1 MANALAMLGTVMRRT
16 SLKLL
21 FAATP
26 FLLLWVAGCGAMSSP
41 VAASPGGLAIY
52 AEKSA
57 LDTTTT
63 DQLTARST
71 SGAGT
76 SVAWAVA
83 GGQNDTA
90 LGQGTINASGL
101 YTPPPVLSRDQIQVQ
116 VVATS
121 HSDPTATASYLL
133 TVTPGFVQVLSPE
146 TASLPPG
153 STVQV
158 KGEIAEINS
167 GSIHWSLGTTPTGEL
182 DPGESYGTI
191 GETRCTHSRRNYT
204 SCTAT
209 YTAPRALPG
218 GSPSVY
224 VVGMAAGNPRSVAAL
239 HVLLNGAG
247 FSSSG
252 LQNQQVQVG
261 YVEMGSSGGN
271 ANDYDSRQSGGKEY
285 VNDCCGGTLGAL
297 VSDRNNNLFIL
308 SNNHVLAESD
318 QARTGDTVVQPALV
332 DLNCNPQAGRTVGSL
347 RYVVPIQSSQTNV
360 DAALAAATPAVDS
373 TGGILQL
380 GPPVNGALTPAAP
393 AAGTGEALTAGLLNQ
408 LRVVKSGRTTGLTCS
423 TVNTVNLTVQVDYY
437 YDCAETQ
444 RYYTKTY
451 VNQIGMP
458 GASFADSGD
467 SGALVLDAG
476 NAQPVGLF
484 FSSGTDD
491 SNHGFS
497 VANPIQDVLTELG
510 QKSQA
515 EGQEFQIAGGAPHP
529 IMCSNFDEHTP
540 PATRIVSAVQ
550 MAAARSASDAA
561 LATLLRPDNGIL
573 GTAAGRSLDS
583 PGEAAVIV
591 YVDRNKPGS
600 VVPSVINGIRSLVI
614 PTDSASMSAGV
625 EPTTLPQVEGIHLP
639 SEVLR
644 AAAAVQRQ
652 FAPQLMADPAFFGV
666 GVTQSYDNPAEAAL
680 LVLVD
685 LTKSPRS
692 MPDVVGGLRV
702 RYMHINRLHVTRS
715 KFAPVQ
721 QAPRCMAPSTT
732 QP

>member
-1 MANALAMLGTVMRRT
+1 MRKT

-21 FAATP
+21 FAAAP
-26 FLLLWVAGCGAMSSP
+26 FLLLGIAGCGALSSP
-41 VAASPGGLAIY
+41 VAASPGGLVIN

-63 DQLTARST
+63 DQLTARAT

-76 SVAWAVA
+76 SVAWTIA

-90 LGQGTINASGL
+90 LGQGAISAYGV
-101 YTPPPVLSRDQIQVQ
+101 YTPPPVLSRDQVQIQ

-121 HSDPTATASYLL
+121 RSDPAATASYLL

-146 TASLPPG
+146 TANLAPG
-153 STVQV
+153 TTVQV
-158 KGEIAEINS
+158 KGEIAEVNS
-167 GSIHWSLGTTPTGEL
+167 GSIRWSLGTTPAGEL
-182 DPGESYGTI
+182 DPGDSYGSI
-191 GETRCTHSRRNYT
+191 SETRCTHSRRNYT

-218 GSPSVY
+218 GKPAVY

-252 LQNQQVQVG
+252 LLNQQAQVG

-271 ANDYDSRQSGGKEY
+271 ANDYDSRKSGGKEY

-297 VSDRNNNLFIL
+297 VSDRNNNLYIL

-347 RYVVPIQSSQTNV
+347 RYVVPIQSTQTNV

-380 GPPVNGALTPAAP
+380 GPAVNGALTPAAP
-393 AAGTGEALTAGLLNQ
+393 AAGTGEALNAGLLNQ
-408 LRVVKSGRTTGLTCS
+408 LKVVKSGRTTGLTCS

-467 SGALVLDAG
+467 SGALVLDAS

-515 EGQEFQIAGGAPHP
+515 DGQEFQIAGGAPHP

-540 PATRIVSAVQ
+540 PATRVVSAAQV
-550 MAAARSASDAA
+550 AAARSASELA

-573 GTAAGRSLDS
+573 GTAAGKSLDS
-583 PGEAAVIV
+583 PGEASVIV
-591 YVDRNKPGS
+591 YVDRNKPGL
-600 VVPSVINGIRSLVI
+600 VVPSVINGIRTLVI
-614 PTDSASMSAGV
+614 PTDSATMSAGV
-625 EPTTLPQVEGIHLP
+625 EPTTLTELEGIHLS

-652 FAPQLMADPAFFGV
+652 FAPQLMSDPAFFGV

-715 KFAPVQ
+715 KLAPVD
-721 QAPRCMAPSTT
+721 QAPRCTLPSTT

>member
-1 MANALAMLGTVMRRT
+1 MLGAVMRKT

-21 FAATP
+21 FTAAP

-41 VAASPGGLAIY
+41 VAASPGGLLIN

-76 SVAWAVA
+76 SVAWTIA

-90 LGQGTINASGL
+90 LGQGTISANGV

-116 VVATS
+116 IVATS
-121 HSDPTATASYLL
+121 RSDPTATAAYLL

-153 STVQV
+153 SAVQV

-167 GSIHWSLGTTPTGEL
+167 GSIHWSLGTTPAGEL
-182 DPGESYGTI
+182 DPGDSYGSI
-191 GETRCTHSRRNYT
+191 SETRCTHSRRNYT

-209 YTAPRALPG
+209 YTAPRALPAG
-218 GSPSVY
+218 NPAVY

-252 LQNQQVQVG
+252 LQNQQAQVG

-271 ANDYDSRQSGGKEY
+271 ANDYDSRKSGGKEY

-380 GPPVNGALTPAAP
+380 GPSVNGALTPAAP

-467 SGALVLDAG
+467 SGALVLDAS

-515 EGQEFQIAGGAPHP
+515 EGQEFQITGGAPHS
-529 IMCSNFDEHTP
+529 IICSNFDEHTP
-540 PATRIVSAVQ
+540 PATRVVSAAQ
-550 MAAARSASDAA
+550 MASARSASEVA
-561 LATLLRPDNGIL
+561 LTTLLRPDNGIL
-573 GTAAGRSLDS
+573 GTAAGKSLDS
-583 PGEAAVIV
+583 PGEAAAIV
-591 YVDRNKPGS
+591 YVDRNKPGL
-600 VVPSVINGIRSLVI
+600 VVPSVINGVRTLVI
-614 PTDSASMSAGV
+614 PTDSASMSARV
-625 EPTTLPQVEGIHLP
+625 EPTTLSQLEGIHLP

-666 GVTQSYDNPAEAAL
+666 GVTQSYDNPSEAAL

-702 RYMHINRLHVTRS
+702 RYIHINRLHVTRS
-715 KFAPVQ
+715 KLAPIQ
-721 QAPRCMAPSTT
+721 QAPRCTPPSTT
-732 QP
+732 HP

>member
-1 MANALAMLGTVMRRT
+1 MRKI
-16 SLKLL
+16 SLRLL
-21 FAATP
+21 FLATP
-26 FLLLWVAGCGAMSSP
+26 FVLLLAAGCGAMNSS
-41 VAASPGGLAIY
+41 VAASPGGLSIN

-57 LDTTTT
+57 IDTTTT
-63 DQLTARST
+63 DQLSARLT
-71 SGAGT
+71 SGAGAPVVWT
-76 SVAWAVA
+76 VAD
-83 GGQNDTA
+83 GQNDPA
-90 LGQGTINASGL
+90 LGQGAISANGV

-121 HSDPTATASYLL
+121 RNDPTISATYPL

-146 TASLPPG
+146 TASLAPG

-158 KGEIAEINS
+158 KGEIAEINA
-167 GSIHWSLGTTPTGEL
+167 GSIHWSLGTTPSGEA
-182 DPGESYGTI
+182 DPGESYGSLS
-191 GETRCTHSRRNYT
+191 ETRCSHSRRSYT
-204 SCTAT
+204 SCVAT
-209 YTAPRALPG
+209 YTAPRALPAG
-218 GSPSVY
+218 NPGVF

-252 LQNQQVQVG
+252 LQNQQAQTG

-271 ANDYDSRQSGGKEY
+271 ANDYDSRKSSGKEY

-297 VSDRNNNLFIL
+297 VSDRNNNLYIL

-318 QARTGDTVVQPALV
+318 QARAGDTVVQPALV
-332 DLNCNPQAGRTVGSL
+332 DLNCSPQAGRTVGSL
-347 RYVVPIQSSQTNV
+347 RYVVPLQSSQTNV
-360 DAALAAATPAVDS
+360 DAALAAATPAVDG
-373 TGGILQL
+373 TGAILQL
-380 GPPVNGALTPAAP
+380 GPTVNGTLTPAAP
-393 AAGTGEALTAGLLNQ
+393 AAGTGEALNAGLLNQ

-423 TVNTVNLTVQVDYY
+423 TVDTVDLSVQVDYY
-437 YDCAETQ
+437 YDCAETKP
-444 RYYTKTY
+444 YYTKTY
-451 VNQIGMP
+451 VNQMGMP

-467 SGALVLDAG
+467 SGALVLDAS

-484 FSSGTDD
+484 FASGQDD

-497 VANPIQDVLTELG
+497 VANPIQDVLSELS

-515 EGQEFQIAGGAPHP
+515 EGQDFQITGGAPHP
-529 IMCSNFDEHTP
+529 VTCSNFDEHTP
-540 PATRIVSAVQ
+540 PATRSVSAAQ
-550 MAAARSASDAA
+550 TAAARSAADAT
-561 LATLLRPDNGIL
+561 LPLLLRPDNGIL
-573 GTAAGRSLDS
+573 GTAVGKSLDS

-591 YVDRNKPGS
+591 YVDRNKPAAA
-600 VVPSVINGIRSLVI
+600 VPIALNGVRTLVI
-614 PTDSASMSAGV
+614 PTDSPSMNAGV
-625 EPTTLPQVEGIHLP
+625 EPATLPQIEGIHLP
-639 SEVLR
+639 AEVLR

-702 RYMHINRLHVTRS
+702 RYMRINRLHVTRS

-721 QAPRCMAPSTT
+721 QAPRCMLP
-732 QP
+732 Q